1 MIVRGVSINDM
12 ISQSLAVLTKPGIS
26 TFEEF
31 EKRGGEREALTY
43 VGVAAAISGVAA
55 FVFGLFSGITAALV
69 LGVFAFLIPIISF
82 YISALIIHYVGTN
95 QGGTGTKGEV
105 FYTMALFMAP
115 ILAINGAVSSIPL
128 LNCLALPLTL
138 ALGIYQIYLGYLGI
152 RSSMNLDQNKAIIT
166 MVIAFVIQLMIG
178 FLLALVLGSVMAMI
192 GIVPATVVPP
202 ISTPYLFAV

>member
-12 ISQSLAVLTKPGIS
+12 ISQSMAVLTKPGVS

-55 FVFGLFSGITAALV
+55 LIFGIFGGITAALV
-69 LGVFAFLIPIISF
+69 SGIFAFLIPIISF
-82 YISALIIHYVGTN
+82 YISAMVIHYVGTS

-128 LNCLALPLTL
+128 LNCLALPLTF

-166 MVIAFVIQLMIG
+166 MVVAFLIQLAIG
-178 FLLALVLGSVMAMI
+178 FVFALALGLVMGAL
-192 GIVPATVVPP
+192 GIVPASMPP
-202 ISTPYLFAV
+202 ITTP